1 MSKEVGADQK
11 LNVVHKQVRRDVHYG
26 QDGQPEQ
33 DGYHDRH
40 DHHGRHGRHGHQG
53 HHIISIRVCVFIKW
67 GLAEKSKKFRCYCFI
82 VGISLRLGATFD

>member
-1 MSKEVGADQK
+1 MHIAALLSLSKGSWRLSDQK

-33 DGYHDRH
+33 NGYHDRH

-53 HHIISIRVCVFIKW
+53 HHVISIRVCVFIK
-67 GLAEKSKKFRCYCFI
+67 
-82 VGISLRLGATFD
+82 